1 VIKVFLDKVQEKAL
15 GLKVGE
21 GLNPSQAF
29 IKLVESELTQ
39 IIGGEN
45 KTLDPT
51 FKPKAFS
58 CTLSR
63 NTLITSSATSASNKA
78 RRT

>member
-1 VIKVFLDKVQEKAL
+1 MTYIYLRKVE
-15 GLKVGE
+15 VGE

-45 KTLDPT
+45 KTLDL
-51 FKPKAFS
+51 KAVVKHFL
-58 CTLSR
+58 C
-63 NTLITSSATSASNKA
+63 
-78 RRT
+78 

>member
-1 VIKVFLDKVQEKAL
+1 LFSRSQEKAL

-45 KTLDPT
+45 K
-51 FKPKAFS
+51 
-58 CTLSR
+58 
-63 NTLITSSATSASNKA
+63 N
-78 RRT
+78 